1 MHRKTFLK
9 GVVIMTTG
17 INSLTEFK
25 KFSDELKNEDQ
36 LMPVLFV
43 GHGSPMNG
51 IEDNEFSQRWE
62 KMGEEI
68 AAPKA
73 VLVISAHWFTNGTKI
88 TSMDFPPTIHD
99 FGGFPKE
106 LFDVQYPAPGNPKLA
121 EETKSLIHS
130 ADVELNHDW
139 GLDHGAWTVVRK
151 MYPKADIPVLQ
162 LSIDYTKPA
171 QYHYDLAKELASLR
185 KKGVLII
192 GSGNMVHNLRMVNW
206 GMMGKDG
213 GGYDWA
219 LNLNEKFKSMI
230 LEGNHDPL
238 IHYSQLGRDAQLAI
252 PTPEHYLPLLYSLGL
267 QNKKDEVSLFNDKA
281 LGGSLTMTSVKLTS
295 VN

>member
-1 MHRKTFLK
+1 
-9 GVVIMTTG
+9 MTTG
-17 INSLTEFK
+17 INSLSSFR
-25 KFSDELKNEDQ
+25 KFSDELSEEGQ

-51 IEDNEFSQRWE
+51 IEDNEFSRRWE

-68 AAPKA
+68 PVPKA

-99 FGGFPKE
+99 FGGFPQE

-121 EETKSLIHS
+121 EETKALIHS
-130 ADVELNHDW
+130 ANVELNHDW
-139 GLDHGAWTVVRK
+139 GLDHGAWTVVRR

-162 LSIDYTKPA
+162 LSIDYTKPPK
-171 QYHYDLAKELASLR
+171 YHYELAKELASLR
-185 KKGVLII
+185 KKGVLIL

-219 LNLNEKFKSMI
+219 LKINEAFKSHI
-230 LEGNHDPL
+230 LDGEHSPL
-238 IHYSQLGRDAQLAI
+238 INYTSLGKDAQLAI
-252 PTPEHYLPLLYSLGL
+252 PTPEHYLPLLYTLGL

-281 LGGSLTMTSVKLTS
+281 LGGSLTMTSVKLAP